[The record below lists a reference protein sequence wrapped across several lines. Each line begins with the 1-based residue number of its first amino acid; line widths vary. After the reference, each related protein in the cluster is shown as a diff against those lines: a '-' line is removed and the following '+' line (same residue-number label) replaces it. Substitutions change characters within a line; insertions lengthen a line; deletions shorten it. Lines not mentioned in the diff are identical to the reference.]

1 MDCDIIE
8 PVEGPTP
15 LVSPIVVVHKPSGDI
30 RPGIDM
36 RKANDAI
43 IREHHPIPTVDDILY
58 QLNGI

>member
-15 LVSPIVVVHKPSGDI
+15 LVSPVVVVPKPSGDI
-30 RPGIDM
+30 RFCVDM
-36 RKANDAI
+36 RKASKAI
-43 IREHHPIPTVDDILY
+43 IREHRPILTVDDILY